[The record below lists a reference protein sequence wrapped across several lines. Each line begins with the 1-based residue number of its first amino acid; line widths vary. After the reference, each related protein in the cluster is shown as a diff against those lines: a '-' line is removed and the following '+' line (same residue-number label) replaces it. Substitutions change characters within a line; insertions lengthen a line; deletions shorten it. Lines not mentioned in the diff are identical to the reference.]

1 MYLKQL
7 NMKIKLLW
15 LPMVLVAALFL
26 ASCSSDDVQT
36 DSTYVYDGE
45 GFGGAFT
52 ISINEDGSFS
62 YYEGFLSSYIGHGK
76 WKIKHNVL
84 TISDGISSNKFKM
97 RGNEL
102 VFVEEGSTNF
112 MFVKLKDGDKF
123 IKTDSV
129 E

>member
-1 MYLKQL
+1 
-7 NMKIKLLW
+7 MKIKLLW

-52 ISINEDGSFS
+52 ITISDNGSFTF
-62 YYEGFLSSYIGHGK
+62 YEGFLSSYIGHGK
-76 WKIKHNVL
+76 WQIKHKIL
-84 TISDGISSNKFKM
+84 TISDGTFTNKFEM
-97 RGNEL
+97 RGKEI

-112 MFVKLKDGDKF
+112 MYVKLKDGDKF

>member
-1 MYLKQL
+1 
-7 NMKIKLLW
+7 MKIKLLW

-52 ISINEDGSFS
+52 ITISDNGSFTF
-62 YYEGFLSSYIGHGK
+62 YEGFLSSYIGHGK
-76 WKIKHNVL
+76 WQIKHKIL
-84 TISDGISSNKFKM
+84 TISDGTFTNKFEM
-97 RGNEL
+97 RDKEI

-112 MFVKLKDGDKF
+112 MYVKLKDGDKF

>member
-62 YYEGFLSSYIGHGK
+62 YYEGILSSYIGHGE
-76 WKIKHNVL
+76 WEIEHKIL
-84 TISDGISSNKFKM
+84 TISDGVSSNKFKM

-112 MFVKLKDGDKF
+112 MFVKLKDGDRF
-123 IKTDSV
+123 IKTDGV

>member
-1 MYLKQL
+1 
-7 NMKIKLLW
+7 MKIKLLW

-26 ASCSSDDVQT
+26 ASCSSNDVQT

-52 ISINEDGSFS
+52 ITISDNGSFTF
-62 YYEGFLSSYIGHGK
+62 YEGFLSSYIGHGK
-76 WKIKHNVL
+76 WQIKHKIL
-84 TISDGISSNKFKM
+84 TISDGTFTNNFEM
-97 RGNEL
+97 RGKEI

-112 MFVKLKDGDKF
+112 MYVKLKDGDKF

>member
-1 MYLKQL
+1 
-7 NMKIKLLW
+7 MKIKLLW

-26 ASCSSDDVQT
+26 ASCSSNDVQT

-52 ISINEDGSFS
+52 ITISDNGSFTF
-62 YYEGFLSSYIGHGK
+62 YEGFLSSYIGHGK
-76 WKIKHNVL
+76 WQIKHKIL
-84 TISDGISSNKFKM
+84 TISDGTFTNKFEI
-97 RGNEL
+97 RGKEI

-112 MFVKLKDGDKF
+112 MYVKLKDGDKF

>member
-1 MYLKQL
+1 
-7 NMKIKLLW
+7 MKIKLLW

-26 ASCSSDDVQT
+26 ASCSSNDVQT

-52 ISINEDGSFS
+52 ITISDNGSFTF
-62 YYEGFLSSYIGHGK
+62 YEGFLSSYIGHGK
-76 WKIKHNVL
+76 WQIKHKIL
-84 TISDGISSNKFKM
+84 TISDGTFTNKFEM
-97 RGNEL
+97 RGKEI

-112 MFVKLKDGDKF
+112 MYVKLKDGDKF

>member
-1 MYLKQL
+1 
-7 NMKIKLLW
+7 MKIKLLW
-15 LPMVLVAALFL
+15 LPMVIVAALFL
-26 ASCSSDDVQT
+26 ASCSSNDVQT

-52 ISINEDGSFS
+52 ITISDNGSFTF
-62 YYEGFLSSYIGHGK
+62 YEGFLSSYIGHGK
-76 WKIKHNVL
+76 WQIKHKIL
-84 TISDGISSNKFKM
+84 TISDSTFTNKFEI
-97 RGNEL
+97 RGKEI

-112 MFVKLKDGDKF
+112 MYVKLKDGEKF